1 MKRIV
6 EYTDIPTTITKRVF
20 ESTDDESIFMDNLE
34 KNFLYEGYGKSNTVF
49 CTSMDRNELVCN
61 YDECINDSKTF
72 NVYVP
77 FEDNIFIKEGLNN
90 DIWTMNSNL
99 QSFSN
104 KFINSNIS
112 RNTMFLENDN
122 YNQLIYNNH
131 LLSYINGD
139 AQSWIDE
146 VLSDVNMSTIIT
158 NKLLNTFDNENLKRS
173 MLEFRRNMLSL
184 GLKCLGMNRDNIN
197 ISDILLY
204 MDVEYQITKISD
216 SVDFFSLRVP
226 TFKDKDRNC
235 YTHFLIYP
243 IFLTGSMFK
252 DPLYQ
257 TKIISHL
264 INNPNIFSI
273 NEKDNTLQLNLKGE
287 DIKYDVIYE
296 TFFIKSILDKVTNRR
311 NPIFSTLYQIDFNI
325 NNNVNITLGNDTIQ
339 GVVFS
344 IFYLGQ
350 SFSRDIRNTI
360 TIQDTRREKFR
371 DVHLGSQGYDYT
383 VLSNLVHE
391 IENIKFKINR
401 EKNMTISRVLNY
413 FNVKNY
419 IDNDQIILI
428 EDDPNKKSTAENIF
442 FLLNLQQ

>member
-1 MKRIV
+1 LDNHLSTIIYNMKRIV

-146 VLSDVNMSTIIT
+146 VLSDVNMSTII
-158 NKLLNTFDNENLKRS
+158 
-173 MLEFRRNMLSL
+173 
-184 GLKCLGMNRDNIN
+184 
-197 ISDILLY
+197 
-204 MDVEYQITKISD
+204 
-216 SVDFFSLRVP
+216 
-226 TFKDKDRNC
+226 
-235 YTHFLIYP
+235 
-243 IFLTGSMFK
+243 
-252 DPLYQ
+252 
-257 TKIISHL
+257 
-264 INNPNIFSI
+264 
-273 NEKDNTLQLNLKGE
+273 
-287 DIKYDVIYE
+287 
-296 TFFIKSILDKVTNRR
+296 
-311 NPIFSTLYQIDFNI
+311 
-325 NNNVNITLGNDTIQ
+325 
-339 GVVFS
+339 
-344 IFYLGQ
+344 
-350 SFSRDIRNTI
+350 
-360 TIQDTRREKFR
+360 
-371 DVHLGSQGYDYT
+371 
-383 VLSNLVHE
+383 
-391 IENIKFKINR
+391 
-401 EKNMTISRVLNY
+401 
-413 FNVKNY
+413 
-419 IDNDQIILI
+419 
-428 EDDPNKKSTAENIF
+428 
-442 FLLNLQQ
+442 

>member
-1 MKRIV
+1 
-6 EYTDIPTTITKRVF
+6 
-20 ESTDDESIFMDNLE
+20 
-34 KNFLYEGYGKSNTVF
+34 
-49 CTSMDRNELVCN
+49 
-61 YDECINDSKTF
+61 
-72 NVYVP
+72 
-77 FEDNIFIKEGLNN
+77 
-90 DIWTMNSNL
+90 
-99 QSFSN
+99 
-104 KFINSNIS
+104 
-112 RNTMFLENDN
+112 
-122 YNQLIYNNH
+122 
-131 LLSYINGD
+131 
-139 AQSWIDE
+139 
-146 VLSDVNMSTIIT
+146 
-158 NKLLNTFDNENLKRS
+158 

-371 DVHLGSQGYDYT
+371 DVHLGSQG
-383 VLSNLVHE
+383 
-391 IENIKFKINR
+391 
-401 EKNMTISRVLNY
+401 
-413 FNVKNY
+413 
-419 IDNDQIILI
+419 
-428 EDDPNKKSTAENIF
+428 
-442 FLLNLQQ
+442 